1 MMTLFRTYRRLVLPA
16 LLLWA
21 GTASAQV
28 APISG
33 ALSADPA
40 RAIYAPTAAQKAQH
54 RTTALALPFFD
65 DFTSPLE
72 GAPKAANW
80 TPVGGAFV
88 NNRLALQPL
97 TRGTATL
104 DGLKANGQSYSGGA
118 SNIYNTIDSLQ
129 SQPIN
134 LSGLTVND
142 RVYLSFAWQAGSIVA
157 APRSNVGRVVK
168 LELFART
175 NADVWERVWFF
186 NSTGRITNFRQQVID
201 LNQTKYLHGNFQFMF
216 VASGNISDNQDQWQV
231 DYVLL
236 DSGRARGLADTTFV
250 DVATSA
256 GLRFGNP
263 SGGLRSPL
271 RRFAA
276 MPVWQFNAA
285 TTQASEL
292 NPHMG
297 VNLTNLSG
305 GVPLIADAQY
315 TVRDLSTGSPVS
327 SFAQVGR
334 LITTF
339 PRLDSASVAASFLPV
354 PTTAVP
360 KRLRYTMAIR
370 SQETTART
378 QPNDT
383 IFRDVELN
391 NYYAYDDGT
400 AEGYTALVA
409 YSTGSPAAFAY
420 RFDLNQS
427 DYVRGL
433 RLYPVFLESIVA
445 PRSVT
450 VSIWDNVA
458 GRPNSVPRASKTVS
472 IPNPLP
478 AGWAYYQVDFDQP
491 VPVTGSYFIGYSQ
504 PSNAPTS
511 TGNTIIDRPYAVDWN
526 SSAPAGYW
534 WVRNNSGTWDSTNF
548 NLPVG
553 TGTSRR
559 GVLMMRP
566 VMTNNVVT
574 ASASAREAA
583 AYSLYPNPAHGTVS
597 IAGPA
602 FVRAAVL
609 DAVGRTV
616 WEQPA
621 AQAGQPTLPLPALPA
636 GVYTVRITLVDGSTV
651 GRRLLLE

>member
-1 MMTLFRTYRRLVLPA
+1 MITRFHTYRRLVLPA
-16 LLLWA
+16 LLLLA

-28 APISG
+28 APPSG
-33 ALSADPA
+33 PLFSDPA

-72 GAPKAANW
+72 GTPKISNW
-80 TPVGGAFV
+80 KPTGGAFV
-88 NNRLALQPL
+88 NNRLAIQPL

-104 DGLKANGQSYSGGA
+104 DGLRANGQSYSGGA
-118 SNIYNTIDSLQ
+118 SNTYNTIDSLQ

-134 LSGLTVND
+134 LSSLTVND
-142 RVYLSFAWQAGSIVA
+142 HVYLSFAWQAGSIVA
-157 APRSNVGRVVK
+157 VPRSNVGRNVK
-168 LELFART
+168 LELFAKT
-175 NADVWERVWFF
+175 SADIWERVWFF
-186 NSTGRITNFRQQVID
+186 NSTGRITGFRQQVID
-201 LNQTKYLHGNFQFMF
+201 LNQAKYLHGNFQFMF
-216 VASGNISDNQDQWQV
+216 VSSGNISDNIDQWQM

-236 DSGRARGLADTTFV
+236 DSGRTRGLADTTFV

-256 GLRFGNP
+256 GLRLGNP

-285 TTQASEL
+285 PSQASEL
-292 NPHMG
+292 TPRMG

-305 GVPLIADAQY
+305 GVPLIADVQY
-315 TVRDLSTGSPVS
+315 AVRDLSTGSPVS

-339 PRLDSASVAASFLPV
+339 PRLDSASVAANFLPV
-354 PTTAVP
+354 PNTTTP
-360 KRLRYTMAIR
+360 KRLRYTMALR
-370 SQETTART
+370 SQETTTRT

-383 IFRDVELN
+383 IYRDVELN

-420 RFDLNQS
+420 RFDLNRP

-450 VSIWDNVA
+450 ISVWDNVA
-458 GRPNSVPRASKTVS
+458 GRPNPVPLASKTVS

-478 AGWAYYQVDFDQP
+478 VGWTYYQVDFDQP

-511 TGNTIIDRPYAVDWN
+511 TGGTIINRPYAVDWN
-526 SSAPAGYW
+526 STAPAGYW
-534 WVRNNSGTWDSTNF
+534 WVRNNFGAWDSTNF
-548 NLPVG
+548 VLPVG
-553 TGTSRR
+553 TGTTRR

-566 VMTNNVVT
+566 VMTNNVIT
-574 ASASAREAA
+574 ATAAARDAA
-583 AYSLYPNPAHGTVS
+583 AYTLYPNPAHGTVS
-597 IAGPA
+597 IAGPSFA
-602 FVRAAVL
+602 RAVVL

-616 WEQPA
+616 WAQTA
-621 AQAGQPTLPLPALPA
+621 AQAGQPTLPLPSLPA
-636 GVYTVRITLVDGSTV
+636 GVYTVRITLADGRV
-651 GRRLLLE
+651 IGRRLLLE